1 MATRQLVI
9 FSVANEEFGI
19 DIAQVNIIERP
30 MDIYKIPNTPEYVEG
45 LVNLRGKVHTV
56 FDLRKRFNLSPKEFD
71 ESTKIIMANVNSTV
85 VGIIVDEVKEI
96 TKVEDKDT
104 EAIPKALTDMKG
116 KFLNGIAKIGERI
129 ILLLDLDAVLTM

>member
-1 MATRQLVI
+1 MGTRQLVI
-9 FSVANEEFGI
+9 FSVDNEEFGI
-19 DIAQVNIIERP
+19 DISQVNIIERP
-30 MDIYKIPNTPEYVEG
+30 MDIYKIPNAPEYVEG

-56 FDLRKRFNLSPKEFD
+56 FDLRKRFNLSPKKFD

-96 TKVEDKDT
+96 TKVEDIDT
-104 EAIPKALTDMKG
+104 EAIPKALSDMKS
-116 KFLNGIAKIGERI
+116 KFLNGIAKIDERI